1 MITHLVDNAKIVRDQ
16 QQCHTNLTLQR
27 LNQVQDLR
35 LHRDIECRR
44 RLVGDHQARATGN
57 RHGNH
62 NPLPHATGQL
72 MRITAHHHFWRCYL
86 HLLE

>member
-1 MITHLVDNAKIVRDQ
+1 MRDE
-16 QQCHTNLTLQR
+16 QQCHANLPLQR
-27 LNQVQDLR
+27 LDQVQDLR
-35 LHRDIECRR
+35 LYRDVERGR

-62 NPLPHATGQL
+62 HTLPHATGQL
-72 MRITAHHHFWRCYL
+72 VGITPHHHLWRCYP